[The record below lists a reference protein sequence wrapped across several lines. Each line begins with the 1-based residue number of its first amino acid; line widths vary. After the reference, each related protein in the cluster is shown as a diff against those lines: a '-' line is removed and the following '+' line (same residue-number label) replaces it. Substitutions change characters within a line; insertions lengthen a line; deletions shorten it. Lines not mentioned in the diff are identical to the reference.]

1 MKFFLNQ
8 KKFETKSIFLF
19 GSIIFSV
26 LLQAGSGICGKY
38 SAMTV
43 KDASLFITVTNGFY
57 FLSLIFLV
65 LQAIV
70 WQLALIHYPLSYA
83 YPFVSLVNFVILIFS
98 AILFQEQITS
108 YNVLGLIF
116 ISFGILILSRS
127 FGEDT

>member
-8 KKFETKSIFLF
+8 KRFETKSIFLF

-43 KDASLFITVTNGFY
+43 KDTSLFITVTNGFY